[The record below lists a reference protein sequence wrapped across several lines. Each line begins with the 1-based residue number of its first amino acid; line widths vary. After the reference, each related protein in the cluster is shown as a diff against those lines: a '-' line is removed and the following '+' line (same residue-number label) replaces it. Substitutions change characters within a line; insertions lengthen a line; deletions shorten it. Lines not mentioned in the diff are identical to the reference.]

1 MNNFA
6 NIFQDRNGIREV
18 IKEVIG
24 NEKDIYFQAY
34 FYLSNRFGHPKIFD
48 DYKKSMIWSF
58 NVKNYIIQ
66 IKLDTSSVIF
76 MIFGKVNKNSILS
89 KNNFENYSSRSPYWV
104 KYGRELNRNKGK
116 YFDIFAKKRTKQQ
129 KTLLEKIYADFLA
142 IHNPNNE
149 GWIQDYSKETI
160 VNLFTLFIEDY
171 NEKVIGLE
179 NFKHYDKNG
188 YSNSKTRHALR
199 TLRQFLNN
207 MLTPISVRDVSFNI
221 KGKMKHSE
229 VHFYNRY
236 VDNIKIEYKKK

>member
-1 MNNFA
+1 MNRFA

-18 IKEVIG
+18 IEELIG

-34 FYLSNRFGHPKIFD
+34 FYLCNRFGHPKVFD

-66 IKLDTSSVIF
+66 IKLNTSSVVF
-76 MIFGKVNKNSILS
+76 MIFGKVNKTSILS

-104 KYGRELNRNKGK
+104 KYWRELNRNKDK

-129 KTLLEKIYADFLA
+129 KVLLEKIYDDFLA
-142 IHNPNNE
+142 IYNPNNE
-149 GWIQDYSKETI
+149 GWINYSEKDI
-160 VNLFTLFIEDY
+160 NKLFTLFVDNY